1 MCISM
6 LYCAIGIQECAAQIG
21 NCLPLPGHN
30 HPFLFCHDSNTV
42 SFQILLFS
50 SSNKGI
56 CIFGFNHNSH
66 TLLRFRNGNFS
77 TIQAI
82 VLLTD
87 GIQVDFQAGSQ
98 LTDCDRNTACTE
110 VITTLN
116 EPSHF
121 RIAEQALDLP
131 FFRGITLLNLGCHSG
146 QRLHIVALGRT
157 GGATDAVT
165 TGAATKQNNYIT
177 CSRAL
182 TANII
187 GRCSCYNSATLQTL
201 GNIAIMIH
209 FSNMAGSK
217 TDLVA
222 IGRITCS
229 SSLADLSLGQLAGQ
243 GFGDTFSGVT
253 CTGNSHCLVDIG
265 TTGQGVTDTATNTG
279 SCTTKRL
286 NFRGMV
292 MGLVFE
298 HQQPI
303 LLFPVHSCIY
313 MNGTSVDFLRFIQFR
328 QQTTLLKGLGAD
340 GSDIHKGLGAL
351 SGFLFTINFHTGSQ
365 VALISSLD
373 SRIIN
378 ANIVNMGRE
387 SSMTAVI
394 GPVGINHT
402 NFRNSGITML
412 LITEICLKEF

>member
-1 MCISM
+1 MIRITAPAKDTGLVGLLSGQYRQYRSHGLGRCQLTLATEGQSHRTCADGRVKALNKASLRSSLQVRSHLTEVAIQGLAQHRQVLFCNMCISM
-6 LYCAIGIQECAAQIG
+6 FHCAIGIQECAAQIG
-21 NCLPLPGHN
+21 NCLSLPGHN
-30 HPFLFCHDSNTV
+30 HPFFFCHNSNTV
-42 SFQILLFS
+42 SFQVFLFS

-66 TLLRFRNGNFS
+66 TLLRLRNGNFS

-121 RIAEQALDLP
+121 GIAEQALDLS
-131 FFRGITLLNLGCHSG
+131 FFGGIALLNLGCHSG

-187 GRCSCYNSATLQTL
+187 GRCSSYNSATLQTL

-222 IGRITCS
+222 VGRITCS

-253 CTGNSHCLVDIG
+253 CTGNTHCLVDIG
-265 TTGQGVTDTATNTG
+265 TTGQGVTDTTANTSG
-279 SCTTKRL
+279 GTAKRF
-286 NFRGMV
+286 NFSRMV
-292 MGLVFE
+292 MRFIFE
-298 HQQPI
+298 HQ
-303 LLFPVHSCIY
+303 
-313 MNGTSVDFLRFIQFR
+313 
-328 QQTTLLKGLGAD
+328 
-340 GSDIHKGLGAL
+340 
-351 SGFLFTINFHTGSQ
+351 
-365 VALISSLD
+365 
-373 SRIIN
+373 
-378 ANIVNMGRE
+378 
-387 SSMTAVI
+387 
-394 GPVGINHT
+394 
-402 NFRNSGITML
+402 
-412 LITEICLKEF
+412 